1 MTRPARPTRPTRPS
15 SSAILRASFRT
26 LRANPRL
33 LWFPFITLLG
43 AVFAVGFGATLA
55 WVSSQV
61 AANPTI
67 DLGPWSLVFTSEPPD
82 GHEVAARGLAAGGF
96 LTLVLMQL
104 WSLICA
110 VSLSRATMDALA
122 GRAWTVRGST
132 KTATSRLTAIATVA
146 IAQAGVGRLLGKRKQ
161 KNTAKGFV
169 AGMIGRFTT
178 SVLEMTWWAVT
189 YLVVPVLAKEKCNG
203 ISALRRS
210 GKLFKKTWKEAFVGR
225 LALGWVW
232 AGFGAAA
239 ILPFAACIALGVSD
253 PRWLLGALI
262 APAAVAV
269 FGTVFVRTLDMVYRT
284 ALYVFA
290 TEGVV
295 PEPFDQPE
303 FHDVFAV
310 AER

>member
-1 MTRPARPTRPTRPS
+1 MTRPARPGSR
-15 SSAILRASFRT
+15 AILRASFRT

-33 LWFPFITLLG
+33 LWFPFITLFG

-55 WVSSQV
+55 WISSQI
-61 AANPTI
+61 AADPTV
-67 DLGPWSLVFTSEPPD
+67 DLGPWTVLFTSEPPD
-82 GHEVAARGLAAGGF
+82 GNDVAARGVAAGGF
-96 LTLVLMQL
+96 LTLVLLQL

-122 GRAWTVRGST
+122 GREWTIRGST
-132 KTATSRLTAIATVA
+132 KAATSRLMAIATVA
-146 IAQAGVGRLLGKRKQ
+146 VAQAGVGQLLSKRKQ
-161 KNTAKGFV
+161 KNATKGFLGSLV
-169 AGMIGRFTT
+169 GRFTT
-178 SVLEMTWWAVT
+178 NVLAMAWWAVT

-210 GKLFKKTWKEAFVGR
+210 GKLFKKTWKEAFIGR

-232 AGFGAAA
+232 AAFGALA
-239 ILPFAACIALGVSD
+239 IVPFAACVALGVAD
-253 PRWLLGALI
+253 PRWLLGALV
-262 APAAVAV
+262 APGAVAL
-269 FGTVFVRTLDMVYRT
+269 FGAVFVRTLDMIYRT

-295 PEPFDQPE
+295 PEPFEGPE
-303 FHDVFAV
+303 LHDVFVV